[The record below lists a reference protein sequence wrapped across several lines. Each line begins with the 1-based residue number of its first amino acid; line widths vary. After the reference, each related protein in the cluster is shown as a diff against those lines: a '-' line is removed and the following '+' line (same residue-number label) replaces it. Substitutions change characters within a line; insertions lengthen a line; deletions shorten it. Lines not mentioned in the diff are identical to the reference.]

1 MNLKLTYLM
10 IFLFTI
16 GVGMGQSQT
25 LDEYIKEAGKL
36 QKTGEIDQSI
46 IMMSEAIKKYPDK
59 AIAYSYLGLFKGMK
73 AGQVK
78 DYMESFRFIN
88 ESFEMLDKAISMDS
102 DNPVPRYHRGLMG
115 VNIPEFLGKLDLG
128 IGDLEMI
135 VKMSED
141 SPGKVSKDLVLNA
154 TNFLAQGYQKKK
166 DKNRAISTWKKIIEL
181 APDSDLAKRAKENIK
196 KLSIEKPA
204 KSKIKKKPDSEKISK
219 LKQKVE
225 NDPDNPSLLNELGKA
240 YLDEKDFEAARK
252 ILEETIKLDP
262 KHIEAYKLL
271 AMTIGELA
279 AKGYD
284 ERIHEDT
291 DLRTNLAF
299 TASKI
304 IDKACELAPEDIEL
318 RLQRGIVGVGM
329 PFFVNKLDQGIAD
342 LKWVLKSQTTYETK
356 ATAHFW
362 LGRAYQKKAMSYWIK
377 VVSDYSKSK
386 AYQDVFNGLYPKMK
400 RLDASSIR
408 LPALT
413 IDFIVGFQDELAPQ
427 TAVWIENKKNEF
439 IKTIYVSG
447 FSGYAKEQQ
456 VNLSSW
462 TDASNFVDVDGV
474 TSASID
480 LGHHVYVWDLKNHN
494 GENVRP
500 GEYIVKVEVAYWP
513 SMEYQLVSTSI
524 DVGKGKTS
532 SLKKEGDL
540 IPYLEVKYYP
550 VDNK

>member
-1 MNLKLTYLM
+1 MNLKLTYLI
-10 IFLFTI
+10 IFLITI
-16 GVGMGQSQT
+16 GVGIAQSQA
-25 LDEYIKEAGKL
+25 LDEYIKKAGKL
-36 QKTGEIDQSI
+36 QKAGEIDQSI
-46 IMMSEAIKKYPDK
+46 TMMSEAIKKYPDK
-59 AIAYSYLGLFKGMK
+59 AIAYSYLGLFKGLK

-78 DYMESFRFIN
+78 DYMESFRFIT
-88 ESFEMLDKAISMDS
+88 ESFEMLDKAISMGS

-115 VNIPEFLGKLDLG
+115 VNIPEFLGKIDLG

-141 SPGKVSKDLVLNA
+141 SPGKVSKELLLN
-154 TNFLAQGYQKKK
+154 TINFLALGYQKKK
-166 DKNRAISTWKKIIEL
+166 DKKKAINAWKKLIEL
-181 APDSDLAKRAKENIK
+181 APDSDLATRAKDNIK
-196 KLSIEKPA
+196 KLSIEKPE
-204 KSKIKKKPDSEKISK
+204 KSTIKKKPDSGKISK
-219 LKQKVE
+219 LKLKVK
-225 NDPDNPSLLNELGKA
+225 NDPDNPLLLNKLGKA

-252 ILEETIKLDP
+252 IFEKSIKLDP
-262 KHIEAYKLL
+262 KNIEVYKLL

-304 IDKACELAPEDIEL
+304 IDKACELDPEDIEL

-386 AYQDVFNGLYPKMK
+386 AFQDVFNGLYPKIK
-400 RLDASSIR
+400 RLDASSIQ

-427 TAVWIENKKNEF
+427 TAVWIENKNGEF

-447 FSGYAKEQQ
+447 FSGYAKERQ

-474 TSASID
+474 TGASID
-480 LGHHVYVWDLKNHN
+480 LGHHVYVWDLQNHN

-524 DVGKGKTS
+524 DVGNGKTS